1 MRKRRLGL
9 VMGLGVALA
18 MSVSACGVA
27 PGPVQFAAGGP
38 AVMQPVITGWQALAG
53 TQPRA
58 TAHAMAHA
66 QNLIAP
72 ELQLTGEGVGTH
84 YCHELP

>member
-27 PGPVQFAAGGP
+27 LGPVQFTAGGP
-38 AVMQPVITGWQALAG
+38 AVMRPVISGWQALAG
-53 TQPRA
+53 TRPRA
-58 TAHAMAHA
+58 SAHAMPHA
-66 QNLIAP
+66 QDFIAP
-72 ELQLTGEGVGTH
+72 ELQLTGEGVGAH